1 MSIIIW
7 LVSGGLIGWLASMV
21 MGTNDRQGL
30 VQNVLVGIVG
40 GFLGSWLLGSAL
52 GTSTIIDG
60 DLSMSGLFV
69 SFLGSLILLVVAR
82 LARITQ

>member
-30 VQNVLVGIVG
+30 VQNVLVGIAG
-40 GFLGSWLLGSAL
+40 ASSAAGFWAARSEHRRSLMAISA
-52 GTSTIIDG
+52 
-60 DLSMSGLFV
+60 
-69 SFLGSLILLVVAR
+69 
-82 LARITQ
+82 